1 MMHPAVL
8 DNPLRS
14 RLLFLRALATYAE
27 PTLAFDDTTVSI
39 QQGATGLVF
48 LYQSEKARLVGKPF
62 YVDLLQHWT
71 TCSLARALVRHGDSL
86 LEDAQAD
93 FSARVA
99 FRDLNLRAG
108 NWPLY
113 LVQALSRFHPGEDEP
128 LPGAARLLLAPRG
141 AEAATELPP
150 KERFSE
156 DSGGYRLLGELLF
169 WWRSLKP

>member
-1 MMHPAVL
+1 MTLPAV

-27 PTLAFDDTTVSI
+27 PTLAFDDTTASL

-48 LYQSEKARLVGKPF
+48 LYQSESARLLGKPLEA
-62 YVDLLQHWT
+62 DLLQRWT

-93 FSARVA
+93 LAARLA
-99 FRDLNLRAG
+99 FRDLNLRAV
-108 NWPLY
+108 NWSLY
-113 LVQALSRFHPGEDEP
+113 LVQALACFHPGEDEP

-141 AEAATELPP
+141 AEAASELPP

-156 DSGGYRLLGELLF
+156 DSGGNRLLGELLF

>member
-1 MMHPAVL
+1 MTLPAV

-48 LYQSEKARLVGKPF
+48 IYQSEKARLVGKPF
-62 YVDLLQHWT
+62 YADLLQHWT

-156 DSGGYRLLGELLF
+156 DTGGYRLLGELLV